1 VSSVLLVEDDPLVSL
16 LLREELEACGHRVVC
31 ADTARQALQ
40 AIETPDRFEALVTDI
55 DLGGPTDGFGV
66 ARCFRTVYPELPVIF
81 ISGAPGIR
89 YRTEAVK
96 PSSFLAKPFVPQDLA
111 EALERVLH

>member
-1 VSSVLLVEDDPLVSL
+1 VPSILLVEDDPLISL
-16 LLREELEACGHRVVC
+16 LLREELEASGYDVTC
-31 ADTARQALQ
+31 ADTAPRALA
-40 AIETPDRFEALVTDI
+40 AIEEPRSYEVLVTDI

-66 ARCFRTVYPELPVIF
+66 ARCFRTVFPDMPVVF

-96 PSSFLAKPFVPQDLA
+96 PSSFLAKPFVPQDLTD
-111 EALERVLH
+111 ALERVIH